1 MHQEPADKF
10 RTGDR
15 DCLPDAGF
23 VVMGVERHHSIVDA
37 YDSGVGDSDFMGI
50 SSKILNSI
58 SIAVESLLDE
68 AVPIQRIELV
78 AEELPLEGIIKGR
91 ASFRDAELS
100 IVI

>member
-15 DCLPDAGF
+15 DCLLVAGF
-23 VVMGVERHHSIVDA
+23 VVTGVEGHHTIRNA
-37 YDSGVGDSDFMGI
+37 HDSGVGNSDFVGI
-50 SSKILNSI
+50 SSEVLNRI
-58 SIAVESLLDE
+58 AIAVEGLFDE
-68 AVPIQRIELV
+68 AVPILRIELV